1 MLRVL
6 HWPLAGGLFGEGGHC
21 SMSMRSLLASVG
33 VACVA
38 FSASAELEITEICA
52 RCQSKVPAQKDL
64 GWVELHNNGT
74 EAVNLAN
81 YKLLR
86 TNRGKAPAP
95 ANISALCDRTVE
107 PGAYTVVYTSEM
119 FANGAA
125 GTTVA
130 SYTYGN
136 YGEIMVLPQKVNQ
149 KKYPMVQLY
158 KVADDTLLQTVVV
171 PVDLADNKSYTTQN
185 GTRQILATP
194 TPGAANN
201 TTDAVAYGPNISSL
215 YGVKKALDPWQ
226 PFPRAKVGE
235 DYSVSFPVNPID
247 LSTSPD
253 DAIQSVTLLYRVDTG
268 TTIIAADEVPMSKT
282 TSADKLL
289 GDVYTATI
297 PASAITT
304 PGARVLFAA
313 KITDGANRTFRSP
326 SFKNPDDGYEWY
338 GTIVEPTANQ
348 LSSTLQTLHLFVDAN
363 SKAQMDTDADKQD
376 LTVVPYNA
384 RCGIYDS
391 SKGFYYDNVRID
403 LRGNTSAGFA
413 KKSHG
418 LRFNKSQPLTCTDP
432 VTGTKVTE
440 IRKSS
445 FTSEY
450 ADPSFLRQHLA
461 FKLFNDYG
469 SSAPF
474 HYPVRLNLNG
484 EFYQLA
490 FHSERFTD
498 ELIEDCYGYDP
509 LGYSYKNVGNF
520 NDTTT
525 NAGSIEKK
533 TPDDDNEKDLAQL
546 TTFIGKI
553 AAAAQIG
560 VDTDFAASPTYSA
573 ALTKVVVENF
583 DLPAWIN
590 YLALARITHE
600 NDDVWANLSA
610 YYDING
616 LGTWKPLAYDMN
628 LSFGQYYNDV
638 SGMSGITADDD
649 AFKSH
654 PFYGGYHVRVEA
666 LKTDKS
672 RCCRAVEA
680 VWQSAKFR
688 RLYLRRLRTLMDEI
702 LKEPGTAKEA
712 TPFWQYASSITNAIV
727 ADAALDRAKTPIG
740 SSCNKIWNWGNSAYG
755 MTVADG
761 M

>member
-1 MLRVL
+1 M
-6 HWPLAGGLFGEGGHC
+6 
-21 SMSMRSLLASVG
+21 ASVG

-38 FSASAELEITEICA
+38 ASASAELEITEICA

-64 GWVELHNNGT
+64 GWVELYNNGT

-125 GTTVA
+125 ATEVA

-158 KVADDTLLQTVVV
+158 KAADDTLLQTVVV

-226 PFPRAKVGE
+226 AFPLAKVGE
-235 DYSVSFPVNPID
+235 AYSVSFPVNPID

-297 PASAITT
+297 PASAITP

-338 GTIVEPTANQ
+338 GTIVEPTADQ

-363 SKAQMDTDADKQD
+363 SKVQMDKDTDDQN

-391 SKGFYYDNVRID
+391 STGFYYDNVRID
-403 LRGNTSAGFA
+403 LRGNTSASFA

-474 HYPVRLNLNG
+474 HYPVRLNRNG

-520 NDTTT
+520 NGTTT

-546 TTFIGKI
+546 TTFIAKI

-560 VDTDFAASPTYSA
+560 VDTDFATSPTYSD

-583 DLPAWIN
+583 DLPARIN
-590 YLALARITHE
+590 SLALARITPE
-600 NDDVWANLSA
+600 NDDVLANLSA
-610 YYDING
+610 
-616 LGTWKPLAYDMN
+616 
-628 LSFGQYYNDV
+628 
-638 SGMSGITADDD
+638 
-649 AFKSH
+649 
-654 PFYGGYHVRVEA
+654 
-666 LKTDKS
+666 
-672 RCCRAVEA
+672 
-680 VWQSAKFR
+680 
-688 RLYLRRLRTLMDEI
+688 
-702 LKEPGTAKEA
+702 
-712 TPFWQYASSITNAIV
+712 
-727 ADAALDRAKTPIG
+727 
-740 SSCNKIWNWGNSAYG
+740 
-755 MTVADG
+755 
-761 M
+761 